1 MHCFGAEMYRG
12 QAGLHDL
19 KGQQVPLPPNVTRV
33 YIAGGAWVNGG
44 FVTTAPGTAV
54 TVSGRGVIS
63 GSAQPFLKDPA
74 GLGPCHYNGSWCWS
88 LVNMDRGEGH
98 VLEGLVLHDPPKYDA
113 LRTPTCAGSPP
124 VDGLTGWCSISQVLL
139 PLVCRRHQRARRQD
153 AGGLDVQHR
162 RRGHRRRREGQR
174 LLHPICKLDAYE

>member
-1 MHCFGAEMYRG
+1 MYRG

-54 TVSGRGVIS
+54 TISGRGVIS

-98 VLEGLVLHDPPKYDA
+98 VLEGLVLHDPPKSAQHPIHNLLLGSALPGSTPMGLRYYFRSYAAGISVRGAKMLGAWTYNTDGVVTGAGGRVSDCFIQSVSPKRVA
-113 LRTPTCAGSPP
+113 LRGF
-124 VDGLTGWCSISQVLL
+124 G
-139 PLVCRRHQRARRQD
+139 
-153 AGGLDVQHR
+153 
-162 RRGHRRRREGQR
+162 
-174 LLHPICKLDAYE
+174 

>member
-1 MHCFGAEMYRG
+1 MYRG

-44 FVTTAPGTAV
+44 FVTTAPSTAV

-98 VLEGLVLHDPPKYDA
+98 VLEGLVLHDPPKSA
-113 LRTPTCAGSPP
+113 QRPITQSAARPRFPLQRPLVSGTTSARTPPVSACAAPR
-124 VDGLTGWCSISQVLL
+124 CSGPGRTTQTAWSQA
-139 PLVCRRHQRARRQD
+139 P
-153 AGGLDVQHR
+153 AGGSAIASSNL
-162 RRGHRRRREGQR
+162 
-174 LLHPICKLDAYE
+174 

>member
-1 MHCFGAEMYRG
+1 MYRG

-44 FVTTAPGTAV
+44 FVTTAPSTAV

-63 GSAQPFLKDPA
+63 GSAQPFLKEPA
-74 GLGPCHYNGSWCWS
+74 GLGPCRYNGSWCWS

-98 VLEGLVLHDPPKYDA
+98 VLEGLVLHDPPKSA
-113 LRTPTCAGSPP
+113 PS
-124 VDGLTGWCSISQVLL
+124 
-139 PLVCRRHQRARRQD
+139 
-153 AGGLDVQHR
+153 HR
-162 RRGHRRRREGQR
+162 PRSSNTI
-174 LLHPICKLDAYE
+174 PNDP